1 MLMLLLSMMTRK
13 MTAITIDRKND
24 GMHGNDSG
32 NITIDRKNDGMHG
45 NDSGNGNDDDNFELI
60 AIVSITC
67 YSWYLQS

>member
-1 MLMLLLSMMTRK
+1 MTLVALTMMLVMVAMLMLMLLLSMMTRK
-13 MTAITIDRKND
+13 MTA
-24 GMHGNDSG
+24 
-32 NITIDRKNDGMHG
+32 ITIDRKNDGMHG